1 VINRRDTGPSPTT
14 AGRRACPNTR
24 RKQCSYWTI
33 VLASAEEVDLV
44 RARVP
49 AAGLPVDEHAE
60 GFAVRDPAG
69 IAVLITTSN

>member
-1 VINRRDTGPSPTT
+1 MARS
-14 AGRRACPNTR
+14 
-24 RKQCSYWTI
+24 S
-33 VLASAEEVDLV
+33 ASASSCSTKDLPHEEVDQV
-44 RARVP
+44 RARVT